1 MILDDSFDL
10 LLTPN
15 SKQDE
20 METIKVPTVPCR
32 QQYLLKSNFLSE
44 FLTKS
49 EKQKVLQNLGINE
62 LAGGGSWGSIQGTIK
77 DQLDLIDY
85 ISNPVNIKYKSV
97 DNPTITNLKEALD
110 SMLYTPLII
119 SLSVSPNLAELGTT
133 IKQVNISWKYNK
145 KSIVSQTINTIPI
158 PNSKRSYVM
167 QGNFNTNQ
175 TFTLKVID
183 SAKNYTASTI
193 LEFVPAIYYGDS
205 LETPTLPLTDKLL
218 SKNRYCNIT
227 INAKN
232 YIYIFIPNKYGTPN
246 FSVGGFEGGF
256 QKVGSCI
263 YNTTNYNIWRS
274 DNTNLGQTTV
284 TIK

>member
-15 SKQDE
+15 PKQDE
-20 METIKVPTVPCR
+20 IETIKIPTIPCK

-62 LAGGGSWGSIQGTIK
+62 LAGGGSWGSIQGNIK

-85 ISNPVNIKYKSV
+85 ISNPANIKYKSV

-110 SMLYTPLII
+110 SVLYTPLTI
-119 SLSVSPNLAELGTT
+119 SLSVSPNIAELGTLV
-133 IKQVNISWKYNK
+133 KEVNISWKYNK
-145 KSIVSQTINTIPI
+145 ESIVAQTINNITIPS
-158 PNSKRSYVM
+158 SKRNYVM
-167 QGNFNTNQ
+167 QGNFSTNQ
-175 TFTLKVID
+175 IFTLKVID
-183 SAKNYTASTI
+183 SVKNYMTSTS
-193 LEFVPAIYYGDS
+193 LDFVPAIYYGDS
-205 LETPTLPLTDKLL
+205 IETPTLPLANKLL

-232 YIYIFIPNKYGTPN
+232 YIYIFIPIKYGTPS
-246 FSVGGFEGGF
+246 FFVGGFEGGF
-256 QKVGSCI
+256 QKVGNCI
-263 YNTTNYNIWRS
+263 YNTTNYDIWRS
-274 DNTNLGQTTV
+274 DNSNLGQTTIV
-284 TIK
+284 IK